1 MKTFFD
7 DGNTEIF
14 DFWRIV
20 DIRYMSGK
28 IIQTF
33 FRIPIIALFQDNDAI
48 LIIFHLN
55 GYEYPK

>member
-48 LIIFHLN
+48 LFYFLF
-55 GYEYPK
+55 EWL